1 MAQINIRIDD
11 ELKSNAEK
19 LFNELGLNI
28 TTAVTMFLKQA
39 ERQEK
44 IPFEIAAKADLSRS
58 EESQENK

>member
-1 MAQINIRIDD
+1 MAQINIRMDD

-39 ERQEK
+39 ERNE
-44 IPFEIAAKADLSRS
+44 
-58 EESQENK
+58 